1 MLESKR
7 RWHLGAEGEMI
18 LCNNENAIKL
28 NKTNPS
34 KISCLTRI
42 KSILCFE
49 TPKVSNATG
58 LILVQPLRKVSL
70 GSTFYPCAAAVPRL
84 SFWGGYL
91 SLVSNRKAES
101 SRDQRPLYKPGWFMD
116 SFMSKIQFFWG
127 SRICECLICFWTSVN
142 TTVSGPSIVYSVC
155 MCFSPPKSTRYTD
168 PSELG

>member
-7 RWHLGAEGEMI
+7 RWHLGAEGEMV

-34 KISCLTRI
+34 KIACLTRI

-84 SFWGGYL
+84 SFWGSYL
-91 SLVSNRKAES
+91 SLVSNGKADLQLTRSVTALQAQVVHGFIHEQNTIFLRVSRMWMFNLLLNLSKLHCFRTQYRIFCMYVFFS
-101 SRDQRPLYKPGWFMD
+101 SQKH
-116 SFMSKIQFFWG
+116 
-127 SRICECLICFWTSVN
+127 
-142 TTVSGPSIVYSVC
+142 
-155 MCFSPPKSTRYTD
+155 
-168 PSELG
+168 